1 MRNGSRVGAL
11 LAAIASVGLT
21 AACDN
26 GPRQNPAGPTPGAQP
41 FAVAVEINGPASIP
55 PGQSAQFTAIVR
67 LNDGTSQT
75 PTSVRWSSHRGLLR
89 MDASGLATAA
99 QATGEDILSAEATS
113 SAGVT
118 RGSKEIL
125 ILPDGTY
132 RMVGIVTESS
142 SEATPIVGARVEV
155 TTGTPLAAVTDWDGR
170 YRLYGVPGIADVR
183 VTRDGYQ
190 HHAQRLQLAEHVTQ
204 NFQLALSGM
213 RLDLAGPYTL
223 AIDVACAT
231 STPVPPDAR
240 HLSYAAFLTQTGAT
254 LEVVLTE
261 ASRFRLNG
269 VGRGDRFSGRVDA
282 AGATFNLAGFSDTY
296 YYFGPGN
303 PPGYANLVERL
314 ADGTYLVVAG
324 TAVTRSL
331 HAGLSGDLK
340 GGVARYDSRFPSI
353 PLLSSAAG
361 FCYSEA
367 HRFTLSPR

>member
-1 MRNGSRVGAL
+1 MRKASRVGAL
-11 LAAIASVGLT
+11 VVAAAVGGLT

-26 GPRQNPAGPTPGAQP
+26 GPRHNPAGPTPGAQP

-67 LNDGTSQT
+67 LNDGTSQA
-75 PTSVRWSSHRGLLR
+75 PTSVRWSSHTGSLR
-89 MDASGLATAA
+89 VDASGLVTARP
-99 QATGEDILSAEATS
+99 QTGEDILSAEATS

-118 RGSKEIL
+118 RGSREIL

-132 RMVGIVTESS
+132 RMVGIVTESGS
-142 SEATPIVGARVEV
+142 QATPIVGARVEV
-155 TTGTPLAAVTDWDGR
+155 TTGTPLVAVTDWDGR
-170 YRLYGVPGIADVR
+170 YRLYGVPGVGDVR
-183 VTRDGYQ
+183 VIRDGYQ
-190 HHAQRLQLAEHVTQ
+190 PHVQSFQLAEHVTQ
-204 NFQLALSGM
+204 NFQLQLSGM

-223 AIDVACAT
+223 AIDVACPT
-231 STPVPPDAR
+231 STPVPPDLR

-261 ASRFRLNG
+261 SPRFRLNG

-296 YYFGPGN
+296 YYYGPGHT
-303 PPGYANLVERL
+303 PGYANLVERL

-331 HAGLSGDLK
+331 RAGLSGDLK
-340 GGVARYDSRFPSI
+340 GGVAHYDSRFLSI

-361 FCYSEA
+361 YCYSDA